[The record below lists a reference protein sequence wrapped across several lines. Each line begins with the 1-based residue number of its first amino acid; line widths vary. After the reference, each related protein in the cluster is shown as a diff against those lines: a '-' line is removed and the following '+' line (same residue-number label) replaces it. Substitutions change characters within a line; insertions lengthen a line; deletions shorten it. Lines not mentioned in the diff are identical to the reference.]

1 MRSLRLLL
9 SAGAMLSLVAGSAN
23 ASRIIGQ
30 QGNPDTVTGTGVV
43 NELDGFQEM
52 GGPYTGGQGL
62 EAEGAAPFSVPAP
75 GTINMRINSFVNEF
89 PMATWFS
96 GQNGNGTPESNRGNK
111 IGSFGVYGWIR
122 VDLGIDGQTK
132 NGIKYGAFTEI
143 REDDT
148 IPVTGGLAT
157 ATSAFGQSASSDSS
171 DNVLYVRHASVYLG
185 TDQLGFLRV
194 GTGIAPMTLYET
206 GLTDN
211 FDIGG
216 WISFSGTNIPS
227 NMAPVWPWADEG
239 GQYMAATIIYTSPV
253 IAGFDG
259 AIGFIPNNS
268 PPFDGSGCSQAY
280 GGVGCAT
287 QSSST
292 FPGDFENR
300 FRNEISVALRY
311 RNSFGPVGMNIS
323 GIYSTSGTVN
333 AAGPIAAAGA
343 SAGFGVTAG
352 PNGLFQKYK
361 GLRLYDLGASFSLFR
376 QWNLEGNVLWG
387 NVNSNWALQPS
398 GGKDAFAWVVG
409 TKYTFMQAPLTIG
422 AYYFNYRYNGL
433 PFVTAGVGARTSR
446 GLDVG
451 AVYGLGPGVVLVAE
465 YAWGENS
472 QNGFNFLQNEIGPNS
487 NKVWAQVLTAGM
499 SVRF

>member
-9 SAGAMLSLVAGSAN
+9 SAGAILSLAAGSAD
-23 ASRIIGQ
+23 ASRILGQ
-30 QGNPDTVTGTGVV
+30 EGNPATPTGTGVV

-62 EAEGAAPFSVPAP
+62 ETEAAAPFSTPAP

-89 PMATWFS
+89 PMMTWFS
-96 GQNGNGTPESNRGNK
+96 GQNGNGTPGTNAGNK
-111 IGSFGVYGWIR
+111 IQGFGIYGWIR
-122 VDLGIDGQTK
+122 IDLGIDGQTK
-132 NGIKYGAFTEI
+132 NGIKYGAFTEV
-143 REDDT
+143 RENNT
-148 IPVTGGLAT
+148 TNVTGGP
-157 ATSAFGQSASSDSS
+157 TSLNGGFGQSASGDSS
-171 DNVLYVRHASVYLG
+171 GNTLYVRHASVYLG
-185 TDQLGFLRV
+185 TDQLGFLRI

-216 WISFSGTNIPS
+216 WISFSSSNIPS
-227 NMAPVWPWADEG
+227 NMTPIWPWADEG
-239 GQYMAATIIYTSPV
+239 GQYMAGTIVYTSPV

-259 AIGFIPNNS
+259 GIGFIPNNS
-268 PPFDGSGCSQAY
+268 TPFDGSGCSSAF

-287 QSSST
+287 QSSSVFT
-292 FPGDFENR
+292 GDVQNR
-300 FRNEISVALRY
+300 YRNELSIALRY
-311 RNSFGPVGMNIS
+311 RNSFGPVGMNLS
-323 GIYSTSGTVN
+323 GIYSFSGVVNNNGSTNGTVN
-333 AAGPIAAAGA
+333 GI
-343 SAGFGVTAG
+343 SQTTTR
-352 PNGLFQKYK
+352 YK
-361 GLRLYDLGASFSLFR
+361 GLNIGDLGASFSLFK
-376 QWNLEGNVLWG
+376 QWNIEGNVMWG
-387 NVNSNWALQPS
+387 HFNGNWALQPE

-409 TKYTFMQAPLTIG
+409 TKYTIMQAPLTIG
-422 AYYFNYRYNGL
+422 AYYFDYRYNGL
-433 PFVTAGVGARTSR
+433 ATPLLPGMGARTSR

-472 QNGFNFLQNEIGPNS
+472 QSGFNFLTNTAGNFNS